1 MWAGALRVAAATV
14 MYGLVHS
21 ALASSWAKDCAVEL
35 VGRSTADA
43 FYRPFFN
50 AQALV
55 LLALLVVYARRQ
67 PVRDLYDAK
76 GPLAWAMRAGQA
88 VALGVFVW
96 AVASVG
102 LPHLT
107 GYENILAWSAG
118 GEVPAMPD
126 GQEPAPAESGA
137 MKADGPLAYSRHPL
151 NWLLIPLF
159 WLQPRMT
166 TRLLAFNLVLTA
178 YVVAGSVAAEAH
190 TLRAYGEAYQGY
202 QARVPFVVGVP

>member
-1 MWAGALRVAAATV
+1 VGDPEDDNMWAGALKVAAATV

-35 VGRSTADA
+35 VGRSSAGA

-50 AQALV
+50 AQAVVLFGLLV
-55 LLALLVVYARRQ
+55 LYSRRQ
-67 PVRDLYDAK
+67 PGRDLYHAK

-88 VALGVFVW
+88 VALGMFVW

-107 GYENILAWSAG
+107 GYENVLAWTSGA
-118 GEVPAMPD
+118 EVPPMPD
-126 GQEPAPAESGA
+126 GQEPAPADSNA

-151 NWLLIPLF
+151 NWLLLPLF

-166 TRLLAFNLVLTA
+166 TRLFAFNLVLTA
-178 YVVAGSVAAEAH
+178 YVVLGSVAAESH
-190 TLRAYGEAYQGY
+190 TLRAYGEAYEQ
-202 QARVPFVVGVP
+202 